1 MVTRRDTSAPKPP
14 PANVLASPTLAELY
28 RRQGH
33 PEMAERLL
41 AGLDP
46 AHSDEPVTAAPA
58 PRDRRVR
65 DLRVLL
71 ARVRARRRSVEVQR

>member
-33 PEMAERLL
+33 PEMADRLL

-46 AHSDEPVTAAPA
+46 ADSTTRVDPGIAPA
-58 PRDRRVR
+58 DRRAR
-65 DLRVLL
+65 TLRTLL
-71 ARVRARRRSVEVQR
+71 GRVRARRTVEGRP